1 MASGVYRTADGRV
14 MVDYG
19 KRRVPISCAQYK
31 ANGYRPPYEKLPAE
45 TPKEAKRD
53 RKFTPKA
60 AALATQ
66 EQGYDP
72 VLARPMVLSSFQ

>member
-1 MASGVYRTADGRV
+1 MASGVYRLADGRA

-19 KRRVPISCAQYK
+19 KRRGPISCAQYK

-53 RKFTPKA
+53 RKFRANA
-60 AALATQ
+60 AAPAM
-66 EQGYDP
+66 QGYDA

>member
-1 MASGVYRTADGRV
+1 MATGIYRTLDGRV

-19 KRRVPISCAQYK
+19 KRRLPISCAHYQ
-31 ANGYRPPYEKLPAE
+31 ANGYRPPYEKLPTE

-53 RKFTPKA
+53 RKFRTNTA
-60 AALATQ
+60 APATQ
-66 EQGYDP
+66 GHDP

>member
-1 MASGVYRTADGRV
+1 MAKGVYRMPDGQV

-19 KRRVPISCAQYK
+19 RRQSPISRAQYK

-53 RKFTPKA
+53 RKFQRNA
-60 AALATQ
+60 AAPGT
-66 EQGYDP
+66 QGYDP

>member
-1 MASGVYRTADGRV
+1 MASGVYRLADGRA

-19 KRRVPISCAQYK
+19 KRRGPISSAQYK

-53 RKFTPKA
+53 RKFRANA
-60 AALATQ
+60 AAPAM
-66 EQGYDP
+66 QGYDA

>member
-1 MASGVYRTADGRV
+1 MATGIYRTSDGRV

-19 KRRVPISCAQYK
+19 KRRLPISCAHYQ

-53 RKFTPKA
+53 RKFRTKA
-60 AALATQ
+60 AAPAA
-66 EQGYDP
+66 QGHDP
-72 VLARPMVLSSFQ
+72 VLAQPMVLSSFQ

>member
-1 MASGVYRTADGRV
+1 MVSGIYRLADGRV

-19 KRRVPISCAQYK
+19 KRRGPISCAQYK

-53 RKFTPKA
+53 RKFQRSA
-60 AALATQ
+60 AAPGT
-66 EQGYDP
+66 QGYDP
-72 VLARPMVLSSFQ
+72 VLARPTVLSSFQ

>member
-1 MASGVYRTADGRV
+1 MASGVYRLADGRV

-19 KRRVPISCAQYK
+19 KRRGPILCAQYK

-53 RKFTPKA
+53 RKFQRNA
-60 AALATQ
+60 AAPGTQ
-66 EQGYDP
+66 RYDP
-72 VLARPMVLSSFQ
+72 VLARPMVLSAFQ